1 MSRKRHHVIPAI
13 LYTTAFA
20 LLCLSG
26 RVKEAPPDT
35 QGTIFGGVKVQLST
49 GAFPVDSESL
59 TTAISAEDISMLG
72 HFSDLREADF
82 HGSDCTEEIAAW
94 AEENPQVAVSFAVPL
109 PDGSSV
115 ENSVTSLDLSGMMH
129 EDVDALCDTLGILKH
144 VEQVQLGSVS
154 PDGTGLTI
162 ADMGRLKQLL
172 PEAQFEFDLF
182 LSGMEL
188 TPETEQL
195 DLSSLSS
202 EEIENAEAVLSCMNN
217 VKALTLGALP
227 LEDALRLCAACPGAV
242 VDYAFTLYG
251 SEVNLNA
258 QALDFNHVEIKDEG
272 AALGAVLPYMKNCA
286 SVDMDSTGV
295 SNESLAALRDANPG
309 VDIVWRVWFGENY
322 SVRTDVERILAS
334 KPTVGGMISG
344 NGGDVLKYCTK
355 VKYLD
360 LGHNEDMTDFS
371 FVASMPDLEVLI
383 VAMTA
388 ITDISPLA
396 NCPNLDY
403 LELNTTDVSD
413 LSPLVGC
420 TKLKHVNICNCPN
433 ITDISPLYDI
443 PLERFWIGCDT
454 PVPAEQVQ
462 EMRARHPE
470 AKVNNTAA
478 DPHGDSWRYYRYDPE
493 EPKYY
498 WVERY
503 ELLRGQLGY
512 NYQEYSFYWLDPKCG
527 KPAPAEFAGKFGK
540 EVYGLS

>member
-1 MSRKRHHVIPAI
+1 MSRKKHHVIPAI
-13 LYTTAFA
+13 LYATVFA

-26 RVKEAPPDT
+26 RVKEAPDT
-35 QGTIFGGVKVQLST
+35 GGTIFGGVKVQLSS
-49 GAFPVDSESL
+49 GAYPVDSESL
-59 TTAISAEDISMLG
+59 TAAIRAEDIAMLG
-72 HFSDLREADF
+72 HFSKLREADF
-82 HGSDCTEEIAAW
+82 HGSDCMEEIAAW
-94 AEENPQVAVSFAVPL
+94 AEENPQVAVSFTVPM

-115 ENSVTSLDLSGMMH
+115 ENTVTSLDLSGMKH
-129 EDVDALCDTLGILKH
+129 ADVDKLCESLGILKNL
-144 VEQVQLGSVS
+144 EYVQLGSVS
-154 PDGTGLTI
+154 PDGDGLTI

-172 PEAQFEFDLF
+172 PETQFEFDLS
-182 LSGMEL
+182 LAGMEL

-195 DLSSLSS
+195 DLSSLTH
-202 EEIENAEAVLSCMNN
+202 EDLEDAEAVLSCMSN
-217 VKALTLGALP
+217 VKILRLGALS

-242 VDYAFTLYG
+242 VDYTFTLYG

-258 QALDFNHVEIKDEG
+258 QSLDFNHVEIKDEG
-272 AALGAVLPYMKNCA
+272 AALGAVLPYMKNCTY
-286 SVDMDSTGV
+286 VDMDTTGV
-295 SNESLAALRDANPG
+295 SNEALAALRDANPN
-309 VDIVWRVWFGENY
+309 VEIVWRIWFGENY

-360 LGHNEDMTDFS
+360 IGHNEDMTDIS

-383 VAMTA
+383 VAMSD
-388 ITDISPLA
+388 ITDLSPLA
-396 NCPNLDY
+396 NCTKLDY
-403 LELNTTDVSD
+403 LELNSTEVSD
-413 LSPLVGC
+413 LSPLKNC
-420 TKLKHVNICNCPN
+420 TNLKHFNICNCPN
-433 ITDISPLYDI
+433 ITDISPIYDI

-470 AKVNNTAA
+470 AKVNNTTT

-503 ELLRGQLGY
+503 ELLRDQLGY

-527 KPAPAEFAGKFGK
+527 MSAPAEFAGKFGK

>member
-13 LYTTAFA
+13 LYAAAFA
-20 LLCLSG
+20 ALCLSG
-26 RVKEAPPDT
+26 PVKEAPDT
-35 QGTIFGGVKVQLST
+35 EGTIFGGVKVQLSS
-49 GAFPVDSESL
+49 GVFPVDSESL
-59 TTAISAEDISMLG
+59 TTAVTAEDLAMLG
-72 HFSDLREADF
+72 HFSKLREADF
-82 HGSDCTEEIAAW
+82 HGSDCTEELAAW
-94 AEENPQVAVSFAVPL
+94 AEANPQIAVSFAVPM

-115 ENSVTSLDLSGMMH
+115 ENAVTSLDLSGTRH
-129 EDVDALCDTLGILKH
+129 EDMDELCEALGILKH
-144 VEQVQLGSVS
+144 VEYVQLGSVS
-154 PDGTGLTI
+154 PDGDGLTI

-172 PEAQFEFDLF
+172 PEVQFEFDLF

-195 DLSSLSS
+195 DLSSLTS
-202 EEIENAEAVLSCMNN
+202 EEIEDAEAVLSCMSN
-217 VKALTLGALP
+217 VKHLTIGALP

-272 AALGAVLPYMKNCA
+272 AALGQVLPYMKNCS

-295 SNESLAALRDANPG
+295 SNEALAALRDANPN
-309 VDIVWRVWFGENY
+309 VEIVWRVWFGKNY
-322 SVRTDVERILAS
+322 SVRTDVERVLAS
-334 KPTVGGMISG
+334 KPTVGGDLAG
-344 NGGDVLKYCTK
+344 NDCDVLKYCTK
-355 VKYLD
+355 MKYLD
-360 LGHNEDMTDFS
+360 IGHNEELTDIS
-371 FVASMPDLEVLI
+371 FVASMPDLEVFI
-383 VAMTA
+383 VAMSD
-388 ITDISPLA
+388 ITDLSPLA
-396 NCPNLDY
+396 NCTKLEY
-403 LELNTTDVSD
+403 LELNSTEVSD
-413 LSPLVGC
+413 LSPLANCVD
-420 TKLKHVNICNCPN
+420 LKHFNICNCPN
-433 ITDISPLYDI
+433 ITDISPVYDI

-470 AKVNNTAA
+470 AKVNNTTT

-503 ELLRGQLGY
+503 ELLRDQLGY

>member
-13 LYTTAFA
+13 LYTAAFA

-26 RVKEAPPDT
+26 RAEEAPDT
-35 QGTIFGGVKVQLST
+35 EGTIFGAVRVQLSS

-59 TTAISAEDISMLG
+59 TTAITAEDISMLG
-72 HFSDLREADF
+72 HFAELRTADF
-82 HGSDCTEEIAAW
+82 HGSDCTQEIAAW
-94 AEENPQVAVSFAVPL
+94 AAANPQVAVSFAVPL
-109 PDGSSV
+109 PDGRSV
-115 ENSVTSLDLSGMMH
+115 ENMVTSLDLSGTRH
-129 EDVDALCDTLGILKH
+129 ADVDALCETLGLLNQL
-144 VEQVQLGSVS
+144 EQVQLGSVS
-154 PDGTGLTI
+154 PDGDGLTI
-162 ADMGRLKQLL
+162 ADMGRLRQLL
-172 PEAQFEFDLF
+172 PEAQFEFDLY

-195 DLSSLSS
+195 DLSSLTSG
-202 EEIENAEAVLSCMNN
+202 EIEDAEAVLSCMSK
-217 VKALTLGALP
+217 VKRLTLGALP

-258 QALDFNHVEIKDEG
+258 QALDFKQVEIKDEG

-295 SNESLAALRDANPG
+295 SNEALAALRDANPG
-309 VDIVWRVWFGENY
+309 VNIVWRIWFGTNY

-344 NGGDVLKYCTK
+344 KEGDVLKYCTK

-360 LGHNEDMTDFS
+360 IGHNEDMTDIS
-371 FVASMPDLEVLI
+371 FVASMPELEVFI
-383 VAMTA
+383 VAMSD
-388 ITDISPLA
+388 ITDLTPLA
-396 NCPNLDY
+396 NCTKLEY
-403 LELNTTDVSD
+403 LELNSTEVSD
-413 LSPLVGC
+413 LSPLANC
-420 TKLKHVNICNCPN
+420 TNLRHFNICNCPN
-433 ITDISPLYDI
+433 ITDISPVYDLA
-443 PLERFWIGCDT
+443 LERFWIGCDT

-470 AKVNNTAA
+470 AKVNNTTT

-503 ELLRGQLGY
+503 ELLRNQLGY
-512 NYQEYSFYWLDPKCG
+512 NYQEYSFYWLDPLCD
-527 KPAPAEFAGKFGK
+527 KPAPAEFAGKYGK